1 MKPVDQ
7 TILSHPEGIVRGNC
21 MTACVASLFEMS
33 IEEVPYWAGMPVNEW
48 FDSFDVFLHEHGY
61 QYSGLFQFNKRGDW
75 NKLLEVSPGVNGY
88 FMCSGP
94 SWREYVV
101 DGHAV
106 IYKDG
111 ILVHDPHFSKMGIKV
126 LEDAWMIEPIGTP

>member
-7 TILSHPEGIVRGNC
+7 TILSNPEGTTRGNC
-21 MTACVASLFEMS
+21 MTACVASLLNLP
-33 IEEVPYWAGMPVNEW
+33 IEVVPYWAGMPIDDW
-48 FDSFDVFLHEHGY
+48 FPSFNAFLAEHGY
-61 QYSGLFQFNKRGDW
+61 EYHGLFQFNKRGDW
-75 NKLLEVSPGVNGY
+75 AELLKVSPGIDGY
-88 FMCSGP
+88 FMVSGP

-111 ILVHDPHFSKMGIKV
+111 VLVHDPHFSKMGIKV
-126 LEDAWMIEPIGTP
+126 LEDAWMIEPIES